1 MASLIEKPEK
11 VGAESNGSAREG
23 ISDRVRSLA
32 FEKPAAGSEGG
43 RGRKW
48 FRRLLFFVVAIVAI
62 GAILWRQG
70 LSQKL
75 FPSRPVELNI
85 VTVQSDLSSAIVLD
99 TSGYLMAQ
107 TKVQMLPKIPG
118 TILELH
124 IDEGTKVKKGD
135 LLIQLD
141 AKEFAA
147 DLAASK
153 ASLAQAKARLDELVA
168 GARPDEIRQAE
179 SLLTQAEAREK
190 FALQEFERAQQLYGT
205 ISKQEFDRSKS
216 NYDEAKANVEHQTH
230 TLALLKEGPRTE
242 QIEGAKADVARSQ
255 ANVDRAQVWF
265 DSTRIVA
272 PINGTVLEKHA
283 ELGERVNPEVIA
295 VGLCTIADL
304 SEMEVEVDV
313 QERELTNVS
322 VGQPC
327 RIEPE
332 AFPGQFYQGRVARIM
347 PVANRQ
353 RGVVQIRVKVIN
365 NDGKLLP
372 DMNCRVVILKT
383 ESTFTPDDKLRV
395 PATAILGEPDAP
407 VLYVLD
413 GPIARRRSVKLGA
426 TANGMVVVK
435 EGLFPGER
443 VAIPGDLSLGDGQ
456 LVKPLSNDGKG

>member
-1 MASLIEKPEK
+1 MASLIDKPEK
-11 VGAESNGSAREG
+11 VAATSNGSAREG
-23 ISDRVRSLA
+23 ISDRVRSLT
-32 FEKPAAGSEGG
+32 FEKPAVGNEGR
-43 RGRKW
+43 RGRW
-48 FRRLLFFVVAIVAI
+48 LRRLLYFVIALIAV

-70 LSQKL
+70 FSRKL
-75 FPSRPVELNI
+75 FAPRPIELKV

-107 TKVQMLPKIPG
+107 TKVQILPKIPG
-118 TILELH
+118 SILELH

-135 LLIQLD
+135 LLVQLD
-141 AKEFAA
+141 AKELTA
-147 DLAASK
+147 DLGASK

-168 GARPDEIRQAE
+168 GALPDEINQAE
-179 SLLTQAEAREK
+179 SLLTQAEARAK
-190 FALQEFERAQQLYGT
+190 FALQDFERAQQLYGT
-205 ISKQEFDRSKS
+205 ISKQEFDRAKS

-230 TLALLKEGPRTE
+230 ALALLKKGPRIE

-265 DSTRIVA
+265 DSTRIVS
-272 PINGTVLEKHA
+272 PITGTVLEKHA

-295 VGLCTIADL
+295 AGLCTVADL
-304 SEMEVEVDV
+304 SEMDVEVDV
-313 QERELTNVS
+313 QERELTNVA

-332 AFPGQFYQGRVARIM
+332 AYPGQFYQGRVARIM

-372 DMNCRVVILKT
+372 DMNCRVVILKA
-383 ESTFTPDDKLRV
+383 ESTFAPDDKLRV
-395 PATAILGEPDAP
+395 PTMAILGEPDAP

-413 GPIARRRSVKLGA
+413 GPIARRRPVKLGDA
-426 TANGMVVVK
+426 ANGMVVIK

-443 VAIPGDLSLGDGQ
+443 VAIPGDASLGEGQ

>member
-1 MASLIEKPEK
+1 VASLIEKPEK
-11 VGAESNGSAREG
+11 LAVETNGSAREG
-23 ISDRVRSLA
+23 ISDRVRSLT
-32 FEKPAAGSEGG
+32 FEKPAVGSDGRR
-43 RGRKW
+43 RGRRW
-48 FRRLLFFVVAIVAI
+48 LLYFVLVLFAV
-62 GAILWRQG
+62 GAVLWRQG
-70 LSQKL
+70 FSRKL
-75 FPSRPVELNI
+75 FAPQAVELKV

-107 TKVQMLPKIPG
+107 MKVQMLPKIPG

-135 LLIQLD
+135 LLVQLD
-141 AKEFAA
+141 AKELVA

-168 GARPDEIRQAE
+168 GALPDEINQAE
-179 SLLTQAEAREK
+179 SLLTQAEARAK
-190 FALQEFERAQQLYGT
+190 FALQDFERAQQLYGT
-205 ISKQEFDRSKS
+205 ISKQEFDRAKS
-216 NYDEAKANVEHQTH
+216 NYDEAKANVDHQTH
-230 TLALLKEGPRTE
+230 ALTLLKKGPRVE
-242 QIEGAKADVARSQ
+242 QIAGAKADVARSQ
-255 ANVDRAQVWF
+255 ANVDRAQVWL
-265 DSTRIVA
+265 DSTRIVS

-283 ELGERVNPEVIA
+283 ELGERVNPEIIA
-295 VGLCTIADL
+295 AGLCTVADL

-332 AFPGQFYQGRVARIM
+332 AYPGQFYQGRVARIM

-372 DMNCRVVILKT
+372 DMNCRVVILKA

-407 VLYVLD
+407 VLFVLD
-413 GPIARRRSVKLGA
+413 GPIARRRPVKLGA

-456 LVKPLSNDGKG
+456 LVKPLSKDGKG